1 MSKTKTPTLADIAG
15 RLGLSQA
22 TVSTALTGRRNGTFV
37 SDATQRQVRAMA
49 SEVGY
54 PLSRLRA
61 RKPVLKRMAVVC
73 APYPVYHVA
82 VLKIFECLSRER
94 FQMLV
99 HTTGDHA
106 EACAIAQQLHRRREI
121 DGAIFVGTR
130 NRPEEVPEGGFP
142 FVIVGDVPDGVAAWH
157 VTQDNE
163 GGGRLVGEHLWSLGH
178 RRVGMLMFEHGTASQ
193 KRCRGLHAAWNAHG
207 RHIPDDHLLMLPDE
221 NHVADRL
228 PDFLQVHS
236 RRDEPLTALVTTG
249 DQVAWRTLN
258 CLWQMGIRV
267 PDQISVTGF
276 DNVGASAASIPP
288 LTTVGYPVEA
298 FGTRAV
304 DLLLSQMR
312 DPTQPP
318 RTSVVDVEL
327 VAREST
333 APPPGVP

>member
-1 MSKTKTPTLADIAG
+1 MGKTEGPTLADIAE

-22 TVSTALTGRRNGTFV
+22 AVSTALTGRRNGTFV
-37 SDATQRQVRAMA
+37 SDATRRRVRATAGQM
-49 SEVGY
+49 GY

-61 RKPVLKRMAVVC
+61 RKPLLTRMAVIC

-82 VLKIFECLSRER
+82 VLKIFECLSRKG

-106 EACAIAQQLHRRREI
+106 EACAIAQGLHRHRDI

-130 NRPEEVPEGGFP
+130 NRPCEIPTGGFP
-142 FVIVGDVPDGVAAWH
+142 FVIVGDVPEGATAWH

-163 GGGRLVGEHLWSLGH
+163 GGGRLVGDHLWSLGH
-178 RRVGMLMFEHGTASQ
+178 RRVGMLLFEHSTASR
-193 KRCRGLHAAWNAHG
+193 KRCRGLRAAWEAHG
-207 RHIPDDHLLMLPDE
+207 ASVPDDHLLVLPDE
-221 NHVADRL
+221 DGVGERL
-228 PDFLQVHS
+228 PGFLNEHNG
-236 RRDEPLTALVTTG
+236 RGEPLTALVTTG
-249 DQVAWRTLN
+249 DQVAWRALS
-258 CLWQMGIRV
+258 CLWQMGVRT

-276 DNVGASAASIPP
+276 DNLAPSVASIPP
-288 LTTVGYPVEA
+288 LTTVGYAVEA

-304 DLLLSQMR
+304 DLLLAQMR

-327 VAREST
+327 VVRGST
-333 APPPGVP
+333 GPPPERR